1 MDPSDAALANAV
13 DLPDRLRLRA
23 TFLAVTAA
31 TSACAFAA
39 AEAKRRGAVSG
50 AGKGCALGPK
60 SGWGAARAP

>member
-39 AEAKRRGAVSG
+39 AEAKRRGA
-50 AGKGCALGPK
+50 GKGCALGPK
-60 SGWGAARAP
+60 SG